1 MSDTHLAEWQE
12 RILRTAEDYA
22 ERCRWSVFPLYGIRA
37 DGSCS
42 CGDPS
47 CLAPKKS
54 PGKHPADGI
63 SWTSAATTDPARV
76 VRWFGGEAVRNIGV
90 HLGAS
95 RLAVV
100 DIDGD
105 AALERFRGLFGSA
118 VTSPLVARSGRVEA
132 GFHLYFTA
140 DGLDLDTTVKRDGIE
155 LRTGAHYIVA
165 PPSRHESGR
174 EYEWHRGDPVELAG
188 ELPPVPEIVV
198 EWAKAI
204 SSASGTDPEA
214 KAPVTFA
221 AEPVPEG
228 DRRAYLLRWA
238 GLYRDRGAGGE
249 HLLDLLR
256 VHNRAECNPPWPDE
270 ELVDL
275 VADAVVR
282 WKPTRSILAES
293 EWLEPLPLD
302 SEKAAPGFPV
312 DELPEWLARFCRA
325 WAEATQTPVD
335 AIAILALGAI
345 ATTMQGR
352 VKVRLLPDWVEET
365 CLYVLL
371 VMESGTKKSPTF
383 RTAFAPIVQAE
394 RDLRE
399 MLRDEHL
406 HARSQLVLAEERVK
420 ATQRAAVKS
429 HEAESDY
436 LSAVDA
442 KEKAEGQVAATVP
455 PRFYADD
462 ATPEAFVELLSI
474 HKRMT
479 IASAE
484 GGWFRTFAGSYSEG
498 RVNLDSLLKGWGGEG
513 IRVDRKGAPPIDI
526 PEAIC
531 GVLVAVQRDVL
542 REMVATRGV
551 VERGLLARFVK
562 AAPATRRGY
571 RNVRNPAPMPE
582 SVREEYAARVSVLLH
597 ELREHDPIE
606 LRLDEDAGRVFT
618 EHKVHHEEVESRPGG
633 RVHDLAEWGEKYLGT
648 VARIAAVLHFASHD
662 DTGEASRRPIDERT
676 MRAAIAIG
684 DYLIEQEVALDGVT
698 RQSPEAVG
706 ARAILDWIRASGV
719 LDFST
724 RDVQRA
730 KAGRV
735 ALRTSEQVRAAL
747 QLLADHGYVARI
759 DEGASKSELWVVNPA
774 VFGSRSAALTPR
786 QSRQD
791 STEGAPPVDTV
802 NVSRSGEAA

>member
-1 MSDTHLAEWQE
+1 MTPTPIDRADWQAQMVAAAEE
-12 RILRTAEDYA
+12 YA
-22 ERCRWSVFPLYGIRA
+22 DLLGWSVLPVHTIFPNGT
-37 DGSCS
+37 CS
-42 CGDPS
+42 CRRPDCPH
-47 CLAPKKS
+47 
-54 PGKHPADGI
+54 PGKHPAIRD
-63 SWTSAATTDPARV
+63 WQRLATNDLRQV
-76 VRWFGGEAVRNIGV
+76 LQWFGTEPRNLGV
-90 HLGAS
+90 HVGMS
-95 RLAVV
+95 GIAVT
-100 DIDGD
+100 DIDGPD
-105 AALERFRGLFGSA
+105 GLRTFRRLFGNR
-118 VTSPLVARSGRVEA
+118 VTSPLVGRSGREVD
-132 GFHLYFTA
+132 GWHLYFR
-140 DGLDLDTTVKRDGIE
+140 DPDVGLSYVKRDGIE
-155 LRTGAHYIVA
+155 LHVGDRQVLAS
-165 PPSRHESGR
+165 PSRHVSGR
-174 EYEWHRGDPVELAG
+174 EYSWHCGSPLADG
-188 ELPPVPEIVV
+188 RDLADLPEIVI
-198 EWAKAI
+198 EWAMAGKSTERGGKLVI
-204 SSASGTDPEA
+204 
-214 KAPVTFA
+214 
-221 AEPVPEG
+221 VPESLPDGTRREFFLRAGGLLVDRGVRG
-228 DRRAYLLRWA
+228 DE
-238 GLYRDRGAGGE
+238 LYRMLDVLNQSRGK
-249 HLLDLLR
+249 
-256 VHNRAECNPPWPDE
+256 PPWPDE
-270 ELVDL
+270 KLHALVDDMTDRYPTTRNMAADLKSWPELV
-275 VADAVVR
+275 
-282 WKPTRSILAES
+282 
-293 EWLEPLPLD
+293 PLD
-302 SEKAAPGFPV
+302 PEKSAPGFPV
-312 DELPEWLARFCRA
+312 EVLPEWLARFCRA

-345 ATTMQGR
+345 ATTTQGR

-406 HARSQLVLAEERVK
+406 HARSQLVLAEERVR

-436 LSAVDA
+436 VSAVDA
-442 KEKAEGQVAATVP
+442 KAKAEEQVAATVP

-484 GGWFRTFAGSYSEG
+484 GGWFRTFAGSYTEG

-571 RNVRNPAPMPE
+571 RNVRDPAPMPE
-582 SVREEYAARVSVLLH
+582 FVREEYAARVSVLLH
-597 ELREHDPIE
+597 ELREHDPVE

-662 DTGEASRRPIDERT
+662 DTGDASRRPINERT

-684 DYLIEQEVALDGVT
+684 DYLIEQEVALDGVA

-706 ARAILDWIRASGV
+706 ARAVLDWIRARGV

-724 RDVQRA
+724 REVQRA

-735 ALRTSEQVRAAL
+735 ALQTSQQVRAAL

-774 VFGSRSAALTPR
+774 VFGSRSVALTPR

-791 STEGAPPVDTV
+791 SPEGAPPVDTV
-802 NVSRSGEAA
+802 NVSRSGEAS